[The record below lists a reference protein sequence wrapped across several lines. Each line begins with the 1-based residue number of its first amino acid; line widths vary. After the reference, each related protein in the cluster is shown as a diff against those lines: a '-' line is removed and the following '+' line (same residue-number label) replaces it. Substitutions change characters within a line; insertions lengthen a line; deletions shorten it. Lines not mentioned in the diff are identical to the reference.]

1 MVRKVREIVRVL
13 EREREREREREVGET
28 KSQMIAK

>member
-13 EREREREREREVGET
+13 EREREREREVGET

>member
-13 EREREREREREVGET
+13 ERERERERERWV
-28 KSQMIAK
+28 KLKAK